1 MDMNNFTWLV
11 ENCKDHIDK
20 MSNECDANLE
30 WMNDLNN
37 LISLLEHFSISS
49 VNKDE
54 YLLVEFDTDMK
65 LEDVNNLY
73 NYLKQY
79 FGDRVIMV
87 LKQNSIK
94 YISET
99 KMSLINKLN
108 NYIKELNN

>member
-1 MDMNNFTWLV
+1 MGMNFKWLV

-20 MSNECDANLE
+20 MSNESDANLE

-49 VNKDE
+49 VNKDD
-54 YLLVEFDTDMK
+54 YLLFEFNTDMK

-73 NYLKQY
+73 NYLKQF
-79 FGDRVIMV
+79 FGNKVVM
-87 LKQNSIK
+87 LPKQNSIK
-94 YISET
+94 YSIEN
-99 KMSLINKLN
+99 KLSLINKLN